1 MTLDVLAKA
10 REWTDRRFDEATR
23 REIQSLIDK
32 EAMKELQDRFS
43 KELEFGTGGMR
54 GIMAP
59 GTNRMN
65 IYTVGRAT
73 QGLADHLLESYT
85 DARERGVAI
94 AFDSRINSSL
104 FAKEAAAV
112 LAGNGIKARVF
123 PELRPTPLLSFTVRH
138 FGCRAGIVITASHN
152 PKEYNGYKV
161 YGPSGS
167 QLTAP
172 EDAEIVSRV
181 GGVRIVDDVK
191 KVDYADGIRRGL
203 IEEIGPEVERAYLE
217 RVNGLTEWIQ
227 GGVMEELEAAGR
239 ELKILYTSLH
249 GAGITLVPKALGR
262 IKGVTLLLEEEQC
275 VPDGSFPTTPS
286 PNPEEGAALERA
298 ISAALEKGADMVIAT
313 DPDCDRM
320 GLAVRAGGALESAAG
335 RAGSGPERG
344 RFVLLT
350 GNQIGCL
357 LGYLILRSYGKSG
370 RMPADPVVISTIVST
385 PLVHEMARSFGVRV
399 IDVLTGFK
407 WIGEK
412 MNEFEE
418 RGEGHFIYG
427 FEESY
432 GYLAGTFVRDK
443 DGVIASVLA
452 ALLLKYAVGAGAL
465 AGASAA
471 NPVMALLA
479 ELYRAYGMFME
490 YGKSFTLKGIEGA
503 DKIKT
508 LMKDLRKNPPERIGG
523 GRVIAFKD
531 YLEQKEK
538 KPGEVE
544 TREMPALPVSDVL
557 QFITDDGVKVSVRP
571 SGTEPKI
578 KFYFALREPMSGSM
592 EETKGALDARYER
605 LSGELFSAL
614 GLA

>member
-1 MTLDVLAKA
+1 MPAEVVPMTLDVLAKA

-32 EAMKELQDRFS
+32 KAIKELEDRFS

-73 QGLADHLLESYT
+73 QGLADHLLESYP

-94 AFDSRINSSL
+94 AFDSRINSYL
-104 FAKEAAAV
+104 FAREAASV

-172 EDAEIVSRV
+172 EDERIVSRV
-181 GGVRIVDDVK
+181 AGVKIVDDVK
-191 KVDYADGIRRGL
+191 KVDYAEGVARGL
-203 IEEIGPEVERAYLE
+203 IEEIGPEVENAYLE
-217 RVNGLTEWIQ
+217 RVNVLTEGILE
-227 GGVMEELEAAGR
+227 GLAEELESAGR

-262 IKGVTLLLEEEQC
+262 IKGVTLVLEEAQC
-275 VPDGSFPTTPS
+275 TPDGNFPTTPS
-286 PNPEEGAALERA
+286 PNPEEGAALARA
-298 ISAALEKGADMVIAT
+298 ISAAREKGADMVIAT

-320 GLAVRAGGALESAAG
+320 GLAVRADGGP
-335 RAGSGPERG
+335 GPEG
-344 RFVLLT
+344 GGFVLLT

-357 LGYLILRSYGKSG
+357 LGYLILRSYSNSGK
-370 RMPADPVVISTIVST
+370 MPADPVVISTVVST
-385 PLVHEMARSFGVRV
+385 PLVHEMARSFGARV
-399 IDVLTGFK
+399 VEVLTGFK

-418 RGEGHFIYG
+418 RGEGSFIYG

-443 DGVIASVLA
+443 DGVIASALA

-465 AGASAA
+465 AGASGAS
-471 NPVMALLA
+471 PVMALLA
-479 ELYRAYGMFME
+479 GLYRDYGMFME

-503 DKIKT
+503 EKIKA
-508 LMKDLRKNPPERIGG
+508 LMKDLRMNPPERIGG
-523 GRVIAFKD
+523 GRVIGFKD

-538 KPGEVE
+538 KPDEVE
-544 TREMPALPVSDVL
+544 TRDMPGLPVSDVL
-557 QFITDDGVKVSVRP
+557 QFVTADGVKVSVRP

-578 KFYFALREPMSGSM
+578 KFYFALREPVSGSM
-592 EETKGALDARYER
+592 EETKRVLDARYGR
-605 LSGELFSAL
+605 ISGELFSAL

>member
-32 EAMKELQDRFS
+32 DAMKELQDRFS

-73 QGLADHLLESYT
+73 QGLADHLLESYP

-172 EDAEIVSRV
+172 EDAKIVSRV

-191 KVDYADGIRRGL
+191 KVDYAEGIRRGL

-217 RVNGLTEWIQ
+217 RVNGLTEGIQ
-227 GGVMEELEAAGR
+227 EGVMEELEAAGR

-262 IKGVTLLLEEEQC
+262 IK
-275 VPDGSFPTTPS
+275 
-286 PNPEEGAALERA
+286 
-298 ISAALEKGADMVIAT
+298 
-313 DPDCDRM
+313 
-320 GLAVRAGGALESAAG
+320 
-335 RAGSGPERG
+335 
-344 RFVLLT
+344 
-350 GNQIGCL
+350 
-357 LGYLILRSYGKSG
+357 
-370 RMPADPVVISTIVST
+370 
-385 PLVHEMARSFGVRV
+385 
-399 IDVLTGFK
+399 
-407 WIGEK
+407 
-412 MNEFEE
+412 
-418 RGEGHFIYG
+418 
-427 FEESY
+427 
-432 GYLAGTFVRDK
+432 
-443 DGVIASVLA
+443 
-452 ALLLKYAVGAGAL
+452 
-465 AGASAA
+465 
-471 NPVMALLA
+471 
-479 ELYRAYGMFME
+479 
-490 YGKSFTLKGIEGA
+490 
-503 DKIKT
+503 
-508 LMKDLRKNPPERIGG
+508 
-523 GRVIAFKD
+523 
-531 YLEQKEK
+531 
-538 KPGEVE
+538 
-544 TREMPALPVSDVL
+544 
-557 QFITDDGVKVSVRP
+557 
-571 SGTEPKI
+571 
-578 KFYFALREPMSGSM
+578 
-592 EETKGALDARYER
+592 
-605 LSGELFSAL
+605 
-614 GLA
+614 

>member
-32 EAMKELQDRFS
+32 GAMKELQDRFS

-73 QGLADHLLESYT
+73 QGLADHLLESYP

-172 EDAEIVSRV
+172 EDAKIVSRV

-191 KVDYADGIRRGL
+191 KVDYAEGIRRGL

-217 RVNGLTEWIQ
+217 RVNGLAEGIQ
-227 GGVMEELEAAGR
+227 EGVMEELEAAGR
-239 ELKILYTSLH
+239 ELTILYTSLH

-262 IKGVTLLLEEEQC
+262 IKGVTLLFEEEQC
-275 VPDGSFPTTPS
+275 VPDGRFPTTPS

-298 ISAALEKGADMVIAT
+298 ISAAREKGADMVIAT

-320 GLAVRAGGALESAAG
+320 GLAVRDNGALGSAAG
-335 RAGSGPERG
+335 GG
-344 RFVLLT
+344 FVLLT

-357 LGYLILRSYGKSG
+357 LGYLILRSYSKSG
-370 RMPADPVVISTIVST
+370 KMPSDPVVISTIVST

-399 IDVLTGFK
+399 VDVLTGFK

-465 AGASAA
+465 AGASGA

-479 ELYRAYGMFME
+479 ELYRDYGMFME

-503 DKIKT
+503 EKIKA

-531 YLEQKEK
+531 YLDQKEN
-538 KPGEVE
+538 KPDEVK
-544 TREMPALPVSDVL
+544 TREMPGLPVSDVL

-592 EETKGALDARYER
+592 EETKGVLDARYGR

>member
-1 MTLDVLAKA
+1 M
-10 REWTDRRFDEATR
+10 
-23 REIQSLIDK
+23 
-32 EAMKELQDRFS
+32 
-43 KELEFGTGGMR
+43 
-54 GIMAP
+54 
-59 GTNRMN
+59 
-65 IYTVGRAT
+65 
-73 QGLADHLLESYT
+73 
-85 DARERGVAI
+85 
-94 AFDSRINSSL
+94 
-104 FAKEAAAV
+104 
-112 LAGNGIKARVF
+112 
-123 PELRPTPLLSFTVRH
+123 
-138 FGCRAGIVITASHN
+138 
-152 PKEYNGYKV
+152 
-161 YGPSGS
+161 
-167 QLTAP
+167 
-172 EDAEIVSRV
+172 
-181 GGVRIVDDVK
+181 
-191 KVDYADGIRRGL
+191 
-203 IEEIGPEVERAYLE
+203 
-217 RVNGLTEWIQ
+217 
-227 GGVMEELEAAGR
+227 
-239 ELKILYTSLH
+239 
-249 GAGITLVPKALGR
+249 
-262 IKGVTLLLEEEQC
+262 
-275 VPDGSFPTTPS
+275 PDGSFPTTPS

-298 ISAALEKGADMVIAT
+298 ISAAREKGADMVIAT

-320 GLAVRAGGALESAAG
+320 GLAVRAGGALGSAAG
-335 RAGSGPERG
+335 RG
-344 RFVLLT
+344 FVLLT

-399 IDVLTGFK
+399 VDVLTGFK

-452 ALLLKYAVGAGAL
+452 ALLLKYAVGAAAL
-465 AGASAA
+465 DGASGE

-479 ELYRAYGMFME
+479 ELYRVYGMFME

-503 DKIKT
+503 EKIKA
-508 LMKDLRKNPPERIGG
+508 LMKNLRKNPPERIGG
-523 GRVIAFKD
+523 GKVIAFKD

-592 EETKGALDARYER
+592 EETKGVLDARYGR

>member
-73 QGLADHLLESYT
+73 QGLADHLLESYP

-172 EDAEIVSRV
+172 EDAKIVSRV

-191 KVDYADGIRRGL
+191 KVDYAEGIRRGL

-217 RVNGLTEWIQ
+217 RVNGLAEGIQ
-227 GGVMEELEAAGR
+227 EGVMEELEAAGR
-239 ELKILYTSLH
+239 ELTILYTSLH

-262 IKGVTLLLEEEQC
+262 IKGVTLLFEEEQC

-298 ISAALEKGADMVIAT
+298 ISAAREKGADMVIAT

-320 GLAVRAGGALESAAG
+320 GLAVRDNGALGSAAG
-335 RAGSGPERG
+335 GG
-344 RFVLLT
+344 FVLLT

-357 LGYLILRSYGKSG
+357 LGYLILHSYSKSG
-370 RMPADPVVISTIVST
+370 KMPSDPVVISTIVST

-399 IDVLTGFK
+399 VDVLTGFK

-465 AGASAA
+465 AGASGA

-479 ELYRAYGMFME
+479 ELYRDYGMFME

-503 DKIKT
+503 EKIKA

-531 YLEQKEK
+531 YLDQKEK
-538 KPGEVE
+538 KPDEVK
-544 TREMPALPVSDVL
+544 TREMPGLPVSDVL

-592 EETKGALDARYER
+592 EETKGVLDARYAR

>member
-73 QGLADHLLESYT
+73 QGLADHLLESYP

-112 LAGNGIKARVF
+112 LAGNGIKSRVF
-123 PELRPTPLLSFTVRH
+123 PELRPTPLLSFAVRH

-172 EDAEIVSRV
+172 EDERIVSRV
-181 GGVRIVDDVK
+181 AGVRIVDDVK
-191 KVDYADGIRRGL
+191 KVDYAEGIRRGL
-203 IEEIGPEVERAYLE
+203 IEEIGPGVERAYLE
-217 RVNGLTEWIQ
+217 RVNGLTEGIQ
-227 GGVMEELEAAGR
+227 EGVMEELEAAGR

-262 IKGVTLLLEEEQC
+262 IKGVTLLFEEEQC

-335 RAGSGPERG
+335 SG
-344 RFVLLT
+344 FVLLT

-399 IDVLTGFK
+399 VDVLTGFK

-452 ALLLKYAVGAGAL
+452 ALLLKYAVGAAAL
-465 AGASAA
+465 DGVSGE

-503 DKIKT
+503 EKIKA
-508 LMKDLRKNPPERIGG
+508 LMKDLRKTPPERIGG

-531 YLEQKEK
+531 YLEQKEI

-578 KFYFALREPMSGSM
+578 KFYFALREPVSGSM
-592 EETKGALDARYER
+592 EETKGVLDARYAR
-605 LSGELFSAL
+605 LSGELFSSL
-614 GLA
+614 GLE